1 MFIDLL
7 RKRRSVRTFSG
18 KQVDAATLAVLT
30 EALLRSPTS
39 RGINPWNFI
48 LVTRRETLKKLAVAK
63 ERGSEFLKN
72 AALAV
77 VITGNEMASD
87 VWIEDCS
94 IAAINVQLLATDRG
108 LGSCWVQI
116 RNRFHSST
124 QTSESFVQSLLGI
137 PEHFRVAMI
146 VGIGYPDKDVEPTG
160 AVDAGKV
167 WIERFGNR

>member
-7 RKRRSVRTFSG
+7 RKRRSVRFFNSRQIDPPTIDIL
-18 KQVDAATLAVLT
+18 K

-48 LVTRRETLKKLAVAK
+48 LVTRRETLKKLATAK
-63 ERGSEFLKN
+63 ERGSAFLKD

-94 IAAINVQLLATDRG
+94 IAAINLQLLATDLG
-108 LGSCWVQI
+108 LGSCWAQI
-116 RNRFHSST
+116 RNRFHSSSCS
-124 QTSESFVQSLLGI
+124 SESFVQSLLGI
-137 PEHFRVAMI
+137 PEHFRVGMI
-146 VGIGYPDKDVEPTG
+146 VGIGYPDQDLETTG
-160 AVDAGKV
+160 TLDAGKV
-167 WIERFGNR
+167 WMERFGKR